1 MIVNKMTTGQCK
13 TGHDFNHKSFK
24 PQNTN
29 ILTIFV
35 SVVES
40 IIDNQEAFNI

>member
-1 MIVNKMTTGQCK
+1 MIVNKRSRGQCK
-13 TGHDFNHKSFK
+13 TGHDFNHRSFK

-35 SVVES
+35 SVVVS
-40 IIDNQEAFNI
+40 IIDNREAFNT